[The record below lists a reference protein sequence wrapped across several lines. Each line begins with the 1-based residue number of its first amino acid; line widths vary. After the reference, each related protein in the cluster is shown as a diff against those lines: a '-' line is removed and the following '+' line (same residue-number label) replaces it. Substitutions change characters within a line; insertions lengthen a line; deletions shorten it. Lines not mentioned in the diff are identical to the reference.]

1 MRKGGVGV
9 EMIVKARVRTGSD
22 SDRIKEMQSNFLIPL
37 LSLRVLTQRYDA
49 TGNADCFLNGQ

>member
-1 MRKGGVGV
+1 
-9 EMIVKARVRTGSD
+9 MIAKARVRTGSD
-22 SDRIKEMQSNFLIPL
+22 SDRLKEMQSNFLIPL